1 MQESNLRPFPY
12 EGTALPSELTRHIGG
27 VERYR
32 TSILRFFRP
41 TLRPRKLLPHVV
53 MPVGFEPTT
62 STLRGWR
69 LNQFVDGTKLAT
81 MRGLEP
87 PTSSVT
93 GWRSTLLS
101 YMAIWRSR
109 RDLNPQA
116 LADRSLSKRVDYQL
130 SHCCIWRCGSDSNR
144 RITDLQSVPLDQSRA
159 PHHIGGEGGSRT
171 HKAVF
176 AACLLSGQVEIAA
189 FHPHHG
195 EEGGTRTRRL
205 GCYPGHPISS
215 RAPYHSATS
224 PN

>member
-12 EGTALPSELTRHIGG
+12 EGIALPSELTRHIGG
-27 VERYR
+27 LERYR

-41 TLRPRKLLPHVV
+41 ALRPRKLLTHVV

-116 LADRSLSKRVDYQL
+116 LMGHSLSKRADYQL

-144 RITDLQSVPLDQSRA
+144 RITDLQSAPLDQSRA
-159 PHHIGGEGGSRT
+159 PHHIGGESGRRT
-171 HKAVF
+171 HRVLPPTCFRSK
-176 AACLLSGQVEIAA
+176 
-189 FHPHHG
+189 PK
-195 EEGGTRTRRL
+195 
-205 GCYPGHPISS
+205 
-215 RAPYHSATS
+215 
-224 PN
+224 